1 MSSIL
6 KYGII
11 EDIKTVQR
19 IRIGRFWGVTIWVT
33 ALKWLGPLVF
43 FSLHFLINLLNTQL
57 VLADRLYQSLIFAIA
72 VEITTMLHAF
82 GHILSGK
89 MVRSAMDELLITT
102 TRDVNLYHGDQ
113 SVVPGYVHL
122 VRSLGGPVL
131 NLLVAGIF
139 IFLSPTIAQGFSSDL
154 LKSLIGTNLFF
165 GVGSFFPIPTVDGE
179 VIWREIL
186 RPLRA
191 HSQKTNK

>member
-1 MSSIL
+1 MAPIL

-11 EDIKTVQR
+11 EDIKTVRR
-19 IRIGRFWGVTIWVT
+19 IRIGRFWGVTIWIT

-43 FSLHFLINLLNTQL
+43 FSLHFLINLLNTQIVL
-57 VLADRLYQSLIFAIA
+57 VDRLYQSLIFAIA
-72 VEITTMLHAF
+72 VEITTILHAF

-89 MVRSAMDELLITT
+89 MVNSAMDELLITT

-113 SVVPGYVHL
+113 SVIPGYVHL

-131 NLLVAGIF
+131 NLIVAGIC
-139 IFLSPTIAQGFSSDL
+139 IFLSTSIPQGFPSNL

-165 GVGSFFPIPTVDGE
+165 GIGSFFPIPTVDGE

-186 RPLRA
+186 RPLR
-191 HSQKTNK
+191 SRP